1 VFLCTL
7 APIASGDPDPAGSL
21 ILRSLR
27 CVQTDMLEAE
37 FDKFADEYRATHA
50 RNIRLSGE
58 SPDYF
63 AEYKVQEVAAAL
75 AEDGRAGASALDL
88 LDFGGGIGTSLPY
101 FRKHLAAARV
111 TCADVSRKSLAVAAT
126 RFPGLAE
133 FTPFDGIALPFD
145 DGHFDLAFAACV
157 FHHIEPDR
165 HVALLGEICRVLRPS
180 GRLFV
185 FEHNPLN
192 PLTALAV
199 KACEFDV
206 NARLIR
212 GGVMAR
218 RIVEAGFAHP
228 RLKYRVF
235 FPKALAPLR
244 RFERYLSG
252 VPIGAQYYVVA
263 RKP

>member
-1 VFLCTL
+1 
-7 APIASGDPDPAGSL
+7 
-21 ILRSLR
+21 
-27 CVQTDMLEAE
+27 MLEAE

-75 AEDGRAGASALDL
+75 AAHDGASALDL
-88 LDFGGGIGTSLPY
+88 LDFGGGIGTSVPF
-101 FRKHLAAARV
+101 FRKHLPGTRV
-111 TCADVSRKSLAVAAT
+111 TCADVSHRSLAVAAT

-133 FTPFDGIALPFD
+133 FTPFDGIALPFP
-145 DGHFDLAFAACV
+145 DGRFDLAFAACV
-157 FHHIEPDR
+157 FHHIEHDR
-165 HVALLGEICRVLRPS
+165 HVSLLGEIHRVLRPA

-218 RIVEAGFAHP
+218 RIAEAGFAHP
-228 RLKYRVF
+228 GLKYRVF

-252 VPIGAQYYVVA
+252 VPIGAQYYVA
-263 RKP
+263 AQKR

>member
-1 VFLCTL
+1 MPGTDRFRSC
-7 APIASGDPDPAGSL
+7 L
-21 ILRSLR
+21 ILQSLR

-50 RNIRLSGE
+50 RNIRFSGE

-75 AEDGRAGASALDL
+75 AEDDRAGASALDL

-101 FRKHLAAARV
+101 FRKHLPSARV
-111 TCADVSRKSLAVAAT
+111 TCADVSRKSLALAAT
-126 RFPGLAE
+126 RFPELAE
-133 FTPFDGIALPFD
+133 FTPFDGIALPFAD
-145 DGHFDLAFAACV
+145 ARFDLAFAACV
-157 FHHIEPDR
+157 FHHIEHDR

-212 GGVMAR
+212 AGAMMR
-218 RIVEAGFAHP
+218 RIAEAGFVRP
-228 RLKYRVF
+228 NVKYRVF
-235 FPKALAPLR
+235 FPKTLAPLR

-252 VPIGAQYYVVA
+252 IPIGAQYYVVA
-263 RKP
+263 QKR